1 MQGMP
6 IVIQKLREADPRV
19 RIMLGGAPISPDVVR
34 KYGADGYANSAATAV
49 DEAVTLLGRLRERAE
64 E

>member
-6 IVIQKLREADPRV
+6 IVIQKLRETDPKV
-19 RIMLGGAPISPDVVR
+19 RIMLGGARINPDVVR

-49 DEAVTLLGRLRERAE
+49 DEAVRLLNALRERADE
-64 E
+64 